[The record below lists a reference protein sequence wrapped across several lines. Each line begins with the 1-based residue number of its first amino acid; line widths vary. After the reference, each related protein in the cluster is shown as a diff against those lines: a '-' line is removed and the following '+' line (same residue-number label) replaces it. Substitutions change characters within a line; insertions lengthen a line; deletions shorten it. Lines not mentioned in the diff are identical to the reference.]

1 MNNFKKIGLS
11 ALAGSLVAFS
21 AHAGELSVSGSA
33 SLSMSDGDTN
43 GLTHRANQFS
53 MGDSITFSG
62 SGEMDNGMT
71 ISVSYELDGDAA
83 DTTGSNELDSHSM
96 TLDTNG
102 MGTITFAGHGGSSA
116 MSAIDDVTPNAYE
129 ESWDAVA
136 GASTATLVGG
146 SSGNNMFT
154 YTSPSFSGA
163 TVTAAYLNADS
174 AVSAVSYTDFA
185 IAYSP
190 EMVDGLTIG
199 YGQGDTEETTG
210 TEIEHTAMYVKYTY
224 GSVTV
229 GYQENE
235 ADGTATSS
243 DIDFE
248 AFGISYAVSDNLTIA
263 YNQSES
269 VVGTTGTQE
278 ASGISASF
286 TSGGMTIAG
295 VMNDVDNVSGVDAN
309 DTEGYELNLSFAF

>member
-21 AHAGELSVSGSA
+21 AHAGELSATGSA
-33 SLSMSDGDTN
+33 SLTMSDADTN
-43 GLTHRANQFS
+43 GTAISGNQFT

-83 DTTGSNELDSHSM
+83 DTGNQLDSHSM

-116 MSAIDDVTPNAYE
+116 MSAIDDTTPNAYE

-136 GASTATLVGG
+136 GADTGTLVGG

-163 TVTAAYLNADS
+163 TITMAYLNASD
-174 AVSAVSYTDFA
+174 AVTDVSYSDFA

-190 EMVDGLTIG
+190 EMVDGLTVG

-235 ADGTATSS
+235 ADGAATSS

-269 VVGTTGTQE
+269 KVASDTVAQE

-295 VMNDVDNVSGVDAN
+295 VMNDVDNVAFDAAN

>member
-21 AHAGELSVSGSA
+21 AHAGELSATGSA
-33 SLSMSDGDTN
+33 SLTMSDADTN
-43 GLTHRANQFS
+43 GTAISGNQFT
-53 MGDSITFSG
+53 MGDSITLTG

-71 ISVSYELDGDAA
+71 ISVSFEIDNDDVGGGNVY
-83 DTTGSNELDSHSM
+83 DSHSM
-96 TLDTNG
+96 TLNTNG

-129 ESWDAVA
+129 ESWDAVT
-136 GASTATLVGG
+136 GADTGTRVGG
-146 SSGNNMFT
+146 SSGDNMFT

-163 TVTAAYLNADS
+163 TITMAYLNASD
-174 AVSAVSYTDFA
+174 ATTDVSYSDFA

-190 EMVDGLTIG
+190 EMVDGLTVG
-199 YGQGDTEETTG
+199 YGQGDTEVVTG

-235 ADGTATSS
+235 ADGAAAAN

-295 VMNDVDNVSGVDAN
+295 VMNDVDNVAGVATN

>member
-21 AHAGELSVSGSA
+21 AHAGELSATGSA
-33 SLSMSDGDTN
+33 SLTMSDSDTN
-43 GLTHRANQFS
+43 GTTIRGNQFS
-53 MGDSITFSG
+53 MGDSITMTG

-71 ISVSYELDGDAA
+71 ISVSFEIDNDDVGGGNVY
-83 DTTGSNELDSHSM
+83 DSHSM

-116 MSAIDDVTPNAYE
+116 MSALDDVTPNAYE

-136 GASTATLVGG
+136 GADTGTRVGG
-146 SSGNNMFT
+146 SSGDNMFT
-154 YTSPSFSGA
+154 YTSPTFSGA
-163 TVTAAYLNADS
+163 TVTMAYLNASD
-174 AVSAVSYTDFA
+174 AVTDVSYSDFA

-190 EMVDGLTIG
+190 EMVDGLTVG
-199 YGQGDTEETTG
+199 YGQGDTEVTTG

-235 ADGTATSS
+235 ADGAAAAN

-269 VVGTTGTQE
+269 KNGDDADVQE
-278 ASGISASF
+278 ATGISASF

-295 VMNDVDNVSGVDAN
+295 VMNDVDNVAFDAAN

>member
-33 SLSMSDGDTN
+33 SLTISDSDTN
-43 GLTHRANQFS
+43 GTAISGNQFS

-83 DTTGSNELDSHSM
+83 DTGNELDSHSM

-136 GASTATLVGG
+136 GADTGTLVGG

-163 TVTAAYLNADS
+163 TITMAYLNASD
-174 AVSAVSYTDFA
+174 AVTDVSYSDFA

-190 EMVDGLTIG
+190 EMVDGLTVG

-235 ADGTATSS
+235 ADAAAAAN

-295 VMNDVDNVSGVDAN
+295 VMNDVDNVAGVATN

>member
-33 SLSMSDGDTN
+33 SLSISDADTN
-43 GLTHRANQFS
+43 GTAISGNQFS
-53 MGDSITFSG
+53 MGDSVTFSG

-83 DTTGSNELDSHSM
+83 DTGNEFDSHSM

-129 ESWDAVA
+129 ESWDGVT
-136 GASTATLVGG
+136 GADTGTLVGG
-146 SSGNNMFT
+146 TSGENMFT
-154 YTSPSFSGA
+154 YTSPSLSGA
-163 TVTAAYLNADS
+163 TITMAYLNASD
-174 AVSAVSYTDFA
+174 AVTDVSYTDFA

-190 EMVDGLTIG
+190 EMVDGLTVG
-199 YGQGDTEETTG
+199 YGQGDTEVTTG

-235 ADGTATSS
+235 ADAAAAAS

-248 AFGISYAVSDNLTIA
+248 AFGISYAVSDNMTIA

-295 VMNDVDNVSGVDAN
+295 VMNDVDNVSGVAAN